1 MKKTLLL
8 VAAIT
13 ATSIITFGQTN
24 KIWNVGNDA
33 TNFPVSS
40 GIASGST
47 VVVDGLSIT
56 SNVGGTAVTNMATV
70 EANEKSFT
78 SPTTSVV
85 YPFINRFKF
94 NGGGYEG
101 AADTQTQPTVN
112 MPTKR
117 YLSFQVNGN
126 STIYAIGVTGSS
138 ASSRKIFVTNG
149 TTLIGSLDFPGQPTG
164 TPPLNEA
171 IVNYTGPAATLYLYC
186 NSAVNLY
193 YLTATNVVTTGLNT
207 VNSGK
212 KIVEVKNYD
221 ILGKQISDNSQ
232 GMVIQKITYDDGSQ
246 ATNKKF
252 VKTEK

>member
-8 VAAIT
+8 VAVLT
-13 ATSIITFGQTN
+13 ATSLMTFGQTN
-24 KIWNVGNDA
+24 KVWNVGNDA

-149 TTLIGSLDFPGQPTG
+149 TTLIGSLDFPGQPSG
-164 TPPLNEA
+164 TPPLSEA
-171 IVNYTGPAATLYLYC
+171 TVNYTAPAATLYLYC
-186 NSAVNLY
+186 NASVNLY
-193 YLTATNVVTTGLNT
+193 YISATNVVVSGINT
-207 VNSGK
+207 PNASK
-212 KIVEVKNYD
+212 RIVEIQNYD
-221 ILGKQISDNSQ
+221 ILGKQVSKDAK
-232 GMVIQKITYDDGSQ
+232 GMIVQKVTYDDGTTS
-246 ATNKKF
+246 TLKSF
-252 VKTEK
+252 VKSEK